1 MSNFWRELFRHA
13 GTKLKYSTIYHPQ
26 SDGQTEVVN
35 RCLETYLRC
44 MTGSQPRKWPQWLPW
59 AEFWFNTNYSA
70 STKMSPFKALYGR
83 DPPLLLKGTTI
94 PSKIESINQL
104 QQERDDLLQE
114 LKRNLCKAQEQ
125 NRVQANKHR
134 RDVDYQIGDWVYLK
148 LQPYR
153 LKSLARRPNE
163 KLSPRFYGPFQIV
176 ERMGTVAYKL
186 ALPDHSRIHPDFHV
200 SLLKRAVQP
209 ATHVQALPTAL
220 TKELILEVY
229 PATLLDT
236 RINSQGD
243 MEVLIQW

>member
-1 MSNFWRELFRHA
+1 MGTRYSAKGSVQGSFWIYRACKFNKIFLF
-13 GTKLKYSTIYHPQ
+13 SQ
-26 SDGQTEVVN
+26 EVVN

-94 PSKIESINQL
+94 PSKIESVNQL

-114 LKRNLCKAQEQ
+114 LKRNLCRAQEQ

-134 RDVDYQIGDWVYLK
+134 REVEYQIGDWVYLK

-163 KLSPRFYGPFQIV
+163 KLSPRFYGCI
-176 ERMGTVAYKL
+176 
-186 ALPDHSRIHPDFHV
+186 
-200 SLLKRAVQP
+200 
-209 ATHVQALPTAL
+209 QARST
-220 TKELILEVY
+220 
-229 PATLLDT
+229 
-236 RINSQGD
+236 
-243 MEVLIQW
+243 